1 MAKEKE
7 RPEDDGPQGA
17 PEWMVTFSDCMTL
30 LLTFFVLLLSFSE
43 FGPDELPSLGKIM
56 TDAMPSTGIINRTD
70 ESSTRKNIQFQQ
82 VEKVND
88 GTETKTESDSKEND
102 SYMKE
107 KKPLDFRNLK
117 VFSIASNKVFW
128 GSGTAL
134 TQDGQKILDY
144 LSKYVRKIPSRV
156 IVSENGAGANQNIG
170 FTRALAIINYMS
182 ESGSIDRNCLSL
194 SASSTTIKRNRS
206 AKRMVEITLLDR
218 NVY

>member
-7 RPEDDGPQGA
+7 KQEDDGPQGA

-43 FGPDELPSLGKIM
+43 FGPDDLPSIGKVM
-56 TDAMPSTGIINRTD
+56 AEAMPSTGIVTRSD
-70 ESSTRKNIQFQQ
+70 KSSTMKNIHFQQ
-82 VEKVND
+82 VEKIVD
-88 GTETKTESDSKEND
+88 GTETKTDSKDKNNNN
-102 SYMKE
+102 YMKE

-134 TQDGQKILDY
+134 TKDGQMILDS
-144 LSKYVRKIPSRV
+144 LSKYIHKIPSRV
-156 IVSENGAGANQNIG
+156 VISENGPGPNKNLG
-170 FTRALAIINYMS
+170 FTRALSIIKYMS
-182 ESGSIDRNCLSL
+182 ESGGIDKDCLSL
-194 SASSTTIKRNRS
+194 SASCTVVKKNSS